1 MSRKEQEVM
10 REMKRRWANRCSE
23 GELFCFLCG
32 QQIKNMKDCNADHW
46 VPRALGGK
54 TTEENLKPAHKS
66 CNSKKGCMSPDEF
79 IAHREEVLSRKYK
92 PRSNKERI
100 HEKDKKKTPK
110 INRKERKRQKKQER
124 LLYKASYKLQQPY
137 DIGTTVFYVK
147 ELPSKD
153 NKPRFEVKQGVV
165 IGYSYKAG
173 IEYALVKDFYVG
185 KDNKIKSELLDVIP
199 LTKTQAIATKIEYEK
214 LIKHLVAKQN
224 GLSY

>member
-1 MSRKEQEVM
+1 M
-10 REMKRRWANRCSE
+10 REMKRRWANQCSM
-23 GELFCFLCG
+23 GELVCYLCG
-32 QQIKNMKDCNADHW
+32 QQIKHMRDCNADHW

-54 TTEENLKPAHKS
+54 TTEENLKPAHKE
-66 CNSKKGCMSPDEF
+66 CNSLKGCMSPEEF
-79 IAHREEVLSRKYK
+79 VAHREEVLSRRYK
-92 PRSNKERI
+92 KFPENER
-100 HEKDKKKTPK
+100 
-110 INRKERKRQKKQER
+110 RKRKKHEPKLTRKQKKQQKKQER
-124 LLYKASYKLQQPY
+124 LLYKASYRLQQPY

-173 IEYALVKDFYVG
+173 IEYALVKDFYIG

-214 LIKHLVAKQN
+214 LIKHLIAKQN